1 MHKATITMTGVKTI
15 RNRTIVGNTSVKR
28 VCGRRCTRTPMSHGI
43 QTKVLGVD
51 GKDHDRYDRK
61 YCPKIQIYACV
72 SEMHMDIR
80 CRSRWGPFLSS
91 DLVPM
96 YTALRATPG

>member
-1 MHKATITMTGVKTI
+1 
-15 RNRTIVGNTSVKR
+15 
-28 VCGRRCTRTPMSHGI
+28 MSHGI
-43 QTKVLGVD
+43 QTKVMGVD

-80 CRSRWGPFLSS
+80 CRSR
-91 DLVPM
+91 
-96 YTALRATPG
+96 